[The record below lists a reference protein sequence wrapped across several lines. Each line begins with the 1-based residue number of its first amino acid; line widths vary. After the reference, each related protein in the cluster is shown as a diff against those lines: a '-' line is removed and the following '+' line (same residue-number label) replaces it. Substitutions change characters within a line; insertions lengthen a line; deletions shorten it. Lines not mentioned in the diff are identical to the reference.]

1 MRIYYDLSHVNSYI
15 QGNVHLTL
23 ENMEPQ
29 YQSIMKRINKYK
41 EINKDTRILEV
52 GTGTGWFPILC
63 KKNGISCEGIEIC
76 PQLVEYAI
84 QYGRKYGIQPDI
96 ELRNV
101 EESDIGISKY
111 DVVIATSTFEHVEH
125 WERGIRNIFNALRP
139 GGLFY
144 FYSTNKFSLRS
155 GECNFPFYGWLPN
168 QWRYRIRI
176 ARTGEDIM
184 KLGIDFNQFNY
195 FQLRRFFLD
204 VGFSKIFDRFEIIDS
219 DSLVHPVSGRK
230 QYLK

>member
-1 MRIYYDLSHVNSYI
+1 
-15 QGNVHLTL
+15 
-23 ENMEPQ
+23 
-29 YQSIMKRINKYK
+29 
-41 EINKDTRILEV
+41 
-52 GTGTGWFPILC
+52 
-63 KKNGISCEGIEIC
+63 
-76 PQLVEYAI
+76 VEYAI
-84 QYGRKYGIQPDI
+84 QYGKKYGIQPNI

-101 EESDIGISKY
+101 EESDIGVSKY

-125 WERGIRNIFNALRP
+125 WERGIRNIFDALRP

-155 GECNFPFYGWLPN
+155 GECNFPFYGWLPD

-204 VGFSKIFDRFEIIDS
+204 VGFSKIFDQFEIIDS
-219 DSLVHPVSGRK
+219 DSLVHPGIWK
-230 QYLK
+230 KAILKMIKKLKPLRLMALSFHREHFLSV